1 MEERLN
7 MDNEPT
13 IGEEILERID
23 ALIALLKGEKH
34 E

>member
-1 MEERLN
+1 

-23 ALIALLKGEKH
+23 ALIALLKGEKG
-34 E
+34 